1 VQASSLL
8 LLLPLAKAWLQI
20 SLPAPWPFALPYRL
34 QLDVHP
40 PRPDVLASL
49 SRLPNAFLQLACL
62 SHRPQ
67 VVDGVQSLPL
77 PVQEGEGEEL

>member
-1 VQASSLL
+1 MQASSLL
-8 LLLPLAKAWLQI
+8 LLPLVKAWLQI
-20 SLPAPWPFALPYRL
+20 LLPAPWPFALPYPL

-40 PRPDVLASL
+40 PRPDVSASL

-67 VVDGVQSLPL
+67 VVDVAQSLAL
-77 PVQEGEGEEL
+77 PVQEGEEL